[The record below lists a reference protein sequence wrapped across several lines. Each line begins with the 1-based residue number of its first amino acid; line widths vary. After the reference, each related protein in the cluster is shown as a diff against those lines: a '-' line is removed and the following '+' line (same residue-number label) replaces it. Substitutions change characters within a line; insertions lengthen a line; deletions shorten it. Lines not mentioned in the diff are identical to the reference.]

1 MSGHSKWATIKRKKA
16 ATDAARGKLFSRL
29 IKEITIAARHG
40 GGDADAN
47 PRLRT
52 AVLAAKNANMPANN
66 IERAIK
72 RGTGESEGVNCEE
85 TQYEGYAHGGVAVLV
100 EIATD
105 NRNRTAGEIRHL
117 FTKYGGNLAEAGAV
131 AYLFKACGLVVVEKS
146 AVAEDTLLE
155 LVLEAGAEDVNTEGE
170 TYDVTCPQAQLEA
183 VKDAVSAAGIPIQNA
198 ELTKIASVHVPVGE
212 GEAGSLLKLID
223 ALEEHDDVQKVY
235 ANFNIS
241 DEVLA
246 KLSR

>member
-52 AVLAAKNANMPANN
+52 AVLAAKNANMPAAN
-66 IERAIK
+66 IERALK
-72 RGTGESEGVNCEE
+72 RGTGEIEGVSYEE
-85 TQYEGYAHGGVAVLV
+85 TQYEGYATGGVAVLV

-117 FTKYGGNLAEAGAV
+117 FTKHGGNLAEAGAV
-131 AYLFKACGLVVVEKS
+131 SYLFKACGLIVVEKT

-155 LVLEAGAEDVNTEGE
+155 LVLDAGAEDVNTEGD
-170 TYDVTCPQAQLEA
+170 TYDITCPPAQFEA
-183 VKDAVSAAGIPIQNA
+183 VKEAVAGAGIPVQNA
-198 ELTKIASVHVPVGE
+198 ELTKIASVQVSIGE
-212 GEAGSLLKLID
+212 GEAASLLRLID

-241 DEVLA
+241 DEILA